1 MSPLRVLLL
10 SQPGGGKTT
19 VCTRVHD
26 ALRASASEGGL
37 DGFLSREVRSARGLK
52 VGYELHSLDDELWET
67 LASSEGPPSGVT
79 VAKYFV
85 YVDGLERVTL
95 PVLDRVLAGS
105 GPRLCI
111 IDDVGGMTCKS
122 ESFVDRAF
130 ALLSSSDPDLHALVA
145 LGAGGSTTLE
155 MRRVRG
161 VTSVTVDTESRDC
174 LPDSLCARFQAAL
187 GGKVDPIIAEGDNDL
202 EDDDEDIDGFD
213 AWGGDSRQLG
223 AKRGLYSPSAA
234 PPSLS
239 GTEESIACD
248 TGVPSSAIEA
258 SSSLEEMD
266 RPAEFPRA
274 RGRGRGM
281 ARMAGS
287 DIVQASQA
295 DDGNAEVED
304 RSGADIQHGR
314 GRGRGLRVGVR
325 LPASED
331 VSLEA
336 APVLSQRGRGRARG
350 RGATE
355 TPHETC
361 TSGIDVAAVPGRAG
375 RGRGR
380 GRIAASESV
389 SEDACHGRGRGR
401 GQNRQGVVPTPC
413 RNEAGIIAWLEKID
427 DGKGVLMQTYGE
439 AIKERFDLLS
449 EVFEVYLQ
457 SGGDVS
463 GAFFE
468 DFGVTKVGHKRLFEK
483 SFRESR
489 PLSDT
494 ATGA

>member
-1 MSPLRVLLL
+1 MPPLRVLLT

-19 VCTRVHD
+19 VCTRIHD
-26 ALRASASEGGL
+26 ALRASAPEGGL
-37 DGFLSREVRSARGLK
+37 DGFLSREVRSARGFK

-85 YVDGLERVTL
+85 YVDALERVVL

-111 IDDVGGMTCKS
+111 IDDVGGMTSKS
-122 ESFVDRAF
+122 DSFVDRAF
-130 ALLSSSDPDLHALVA
+130 ALLSSSDPDLYALVA

-174 LPDSLCARFQAAL
+174 LPDSLTARFQAAFS
-187 GGKVDPIIAEGDNDL
+187 GNADPSIAAGDNDV
-202 EDDDEDIDGFD
+202 EDDDEDLDGFD

-223 AKRGLYSPSAA
+223 VKRGLYSPSAPTPA
-234 PPSLS
+234 LS
-239 GTEESIACD
+239 RTEEPIACD
-248 TGVPSSAIEA
+248 TGVPSSATEPSA
-258 SSSLEEMD
+258 SLED
-266 RPAEFPRA
+266 VDQPAEFPRA
-274 RGRGRGM
+274 RGRGRGI
-281 ARMAGS
+281 ARIAGS
-287 DIVQASQA
+287 GVVQANQA
-295 DDGNAEVED
+295 DDNSAEVD
-304 RSGADIQHGR
+304 NHSGDGIPHGR
-314 GRGRGLRVGVR
+314 GRGRGLRAGVR

-350 RGATE
+350 RGVTE

-361 TSGIDVAAVPGRAG
+361 TAGIDVAAVPGRAV

-389 SEDACHGRGRGR
+389 SEDICQGRGRGR
-401 GQNRQGVVPTPC
+401 GQSRQGVVPIPC

-439 AIKERFDLLS
+439 AIKGRFDLLS

-463 GAFFE
+463 GAFFD